1 VAESVLAESRAEPRV
16 ALGEILLGERVVLF
30 GGLGAIV
37 ALSWAW
43 LWHLASEMAAMS
55 PGAGPHTRELLE
67 QVAMPRMGSM
77 GAAWIFTMWVVMMG
91 AMMLPTA
98 APMILMHARFVR
110 GRDPSARTIV
120 PSSLFALGYL
130 VAWVLFSI
138 AATLL
143 QVVLEKTAWFSPA
156 AMSLDSA
163 LAGGA
168 VLAAAGV
175 FQFTPLKN
183 ACLRQCRTPIGFFMT
198 SWREGRAGALAMGV
212 HHGLFCLGCCSGL
225 MLVLFALGA
234 MNLFWIAVL
243 AAFVLIEKTAPGGS
257 TIARAGGAALIVG
270 GAALALSSVL

>member
-1 VAESVLAESRAEPRV
+1 VAESALAESRAEPRPT
-16 ALGEILLGERVVLF
+16 LGEILLGERVVLF

-43 LWHLASEMAAMS
+43 LWHLAGEMAAMS
-55 PGAGPHTRELLE
+55 AHAPPAASALLE
-67 QVAMPRMGSM
+67 RAAMPRMASM
-77 GAAWIFTMWVVMMG
+77 GAAWIFTMWVVMMA

-98 APMILMHARFVR
+98 APMILIHARFVR
-110 GRDPSARTIV
+110 GRDAGASAIV

-130 VAWVLFSI
+130 VAWVVFS
-138 AATLL
+138 AGVTVL
-143 QVVLEKTAWFSPA
+143 QLALEKAHWLSPA
-156 AMSLDSA
+156 AMSLDSG

-198 SWREGRAGALAMGV
+198 SWREGRVGALAMGV
-212 HHGLFCLGCCSGL
+212 HHGLFCLGCCSAL

-234 MNLFWIAVL
+234 MNLFWIAAL
-243 AAFVLIEKTAPGGS
+243 TAFVLIEKTAPGGRR
-257 TIARAGGAALIVG
+257 IARAGGVALVVG
-270 GAALALSSVL
+270 GAALALSSL

>member
-1 VAESVLAESRAEPRV
+1 VADSVLDEGRPEPRA

-43 LWHLASEMAAMS
+43 LWHLAVEMDGMS
-55 PGAGPHTRELLE
+55 SGAGPHTNELLE
-67 QVAMPRMGSM
+67 RVAMPCMGSM
-77 GAAWIFTMWVVMMG
+77 GAAWIFTMWVVMMT

-98 APMILMHARFVR
+98 APMILIHARCVR
-110 GRDPSARTIV
+110 GRDRTARPIV
-120 PSSLFALGYL
+120 LSSLFALGYL
-130 VAWVLFSI
+130 VAWVAFSGG
-138 AATLL
+138 ATLL
-143 QVVLEKTAWFSPA
+143 QLALEKTAWFSPT

-198 SWREGRAGALAMGV
+198 SWREGHAGALAMGV
-212 HHGLFCLGCCSGL
+212 HHGLFCLGCCSAL

-234 MNLFWIAVL
+234 MNLFWIAAL
-243 AAFVLIEKTAPGGS
+243 TGFVLVEKTAPRGKA
-257 TIARAGGAALIVG
+257 IARVG
-270 GAALALSSVL
+270 GAALVVGGIALGLSSVL